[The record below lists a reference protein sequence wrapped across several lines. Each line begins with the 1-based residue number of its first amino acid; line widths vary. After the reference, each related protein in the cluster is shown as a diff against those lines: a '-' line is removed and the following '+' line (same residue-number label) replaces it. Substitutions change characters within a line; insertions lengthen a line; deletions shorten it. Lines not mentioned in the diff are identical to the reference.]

1 MPYVNTIILIAV
13 LGIILFEYRIKKVGQ
28 IILYETGGKVKY
40 RKSRLYPRH
49 FSLVIAN
56 NTHTISSQVEAE
68 AKGKLGINIRFSVTI
83 APSLSNIDQLI
94 RIGGWVPNV
103 LGESARELNL
113 ILQGYIRQYTEKLA
127 AEEISSESLADFLN
141 SKIISRKD
149 ELGVEII
156 SLVIQSVETAD
167 LKIAEAIRQKES
179 ARILEETE
187 KTNQTVRINT
197 AELKQKANE
206 KIAVFEHELKLKQLK
221 IQEEVQSK
229 EADLAHQKLREE
241 LKMERSR
248 LEVEKEEIAL
258 LEKNPELLLLSPQ
271 VARLAE
277 ASQDLRN
284 AKTVV
289 SIGDGGNGSQLMN
302 VYRNFISSLVS
313 ASRQDS
319 QEKSS

>member
-1 MPYVNTIILIAV
+1 MGVNTILREI
-13 LGIILFEYRIKKVGQ
+13 Q
-28 IILYETGGKVKY
+28 ET
-40 RKSRLYPRH
+40 S
-49 FSLVIAN
+49 
-56 NTHTISSQVEAE
+56 
-68 AKGKLGINIRFSVTI
+68 
-83 APSLSNIDQLI
+83 
-94 RIGGWVPNV
+94 
-103 LGESARELNL
+103 
-113 ILQGYIRQYTEKLA
+113 
-127 AEEISSESLADFLN
+127 DFLN

-258 LEKNPELLLLSPQ
+258 LEKNPELLLVSPQ